1 MVVMTH
7 LTSPAQRT
15 TAVLL
20 RGYAALAY
28 ASFVVAVAWGITFLA
43 DLRVAPI
50 VDRAGRLPA
59 WPSALADLALL
70 GLFAIQHSVM
80 ARRGFKSW
88 LAARLPAAAERS
100 TYVLASSVILLM
112 AFWQWQPLPALIWR
126 VSAQPWVG
134 LIWVLYGLGWAIA
147 VAATFL
153 VDHLDFLGLK
163 QAGWR
168 GAGRP
173 YEPPSFTTR
182 WLYSW
187 VRHPLMTGLI
197 VAFWATPAMTAGH
210 LLFAVAGTGYIL
222 VGIRFEERDLRRDL
236 GATYERYAERVPALV
251 PVRLPGARAAR
262 VLSGADG
269 PVTSCPSAYRSAN
282 GVIVDLPPE

>member
-1 MVVMTH
+1 MTD
-7 LTSPAQRT
+7 LTTSARRT
-15 TAVLL
+15 AAATVL
-20 RGYAALAY
+20 RGYAVLAY
-28 ASFVVAVAWGITFLA
+28 ASFVLAVAWGISFLA
-43 DLRVAPI
+43 DLRVAPVI
-50 VDRAGRLPA
+50 DRAGHPPA
-59 WPSALADLALL
+59 WPAALADLALL

-100 TYVLASSVILLM
+100 TYVLASSVILLA
-112 AFWQWQPLPALIWR
+112 AFWQWQPLPAVIWQ
-126 VSAQPWVG
+126 VSGQPWAG
-134 LIWVLYGLGWAIA
+134 LIWALYGFGWAVA
-147 VAATFL
+147 VAATFV

-168 GAGRP
+168 ASGRA

-182 WLYSW
+182 WLYSC

-210 LLFAVAGTGYIL
+210 LLFAAAGTGYIL

-236 GATYERYAERVPALV
+236 GSSYERYAERVPALV
-251 PVRLPGARAAR
+251 PVRLTRR
-262 VLSGADG
+262 QH
-269 PVTSCPSAYRSAN
+269 RR
-282 GVIVDLPPE
+282 